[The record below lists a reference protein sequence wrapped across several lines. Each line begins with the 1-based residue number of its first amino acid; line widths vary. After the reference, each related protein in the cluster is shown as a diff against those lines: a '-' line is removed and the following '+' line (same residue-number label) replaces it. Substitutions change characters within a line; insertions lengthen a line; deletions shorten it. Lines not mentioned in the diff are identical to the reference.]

1 MDSSSGEFVCK
12 TDFETSDVV
21 LGLLLTVGIVISFL
35 PQVFV
40 MIFRKNVDGLSVIMC
55 WLNFVNCMGTF
66 VNVLFLNWFVFECC
80 TWMNPWTCFRN
91 LLPVTQLAPPFL
103 CSLVIFIL
111 YVIYRPKPS
120 TNRGDIQNSG
130 EVSKI
135 NPENPPINYTNPNP
149 IKNSINN
156 NIDENMTI
164 SLNTDDAI
172 DIENKG
178 NGNNSNN
185 NNNGSGCAPSSS
197 SGICGSGGVGSES
210 PGSTTSSQ
218 SSVGLSPLLS
228 SSSTKKK
235 SPVEEFILRMDWH
248 SQPFFWGSI
257 FLTFVLFGIGVGIVY
272 SYGAESKVL
281 THYCFACGIF
291 ALVLVFLQW
300 IPQIYTT
307 WVTDEI
313 GSLSL
318 VSVCI
323 QAPGSFLVVYFQIE
337 AKQDWST
344 WVPYLATG
352 IQMIV
357 LICICVYYLI
367 RDRKKNK
374 KLKKQEKDK
383 ISSNQNIENNN
394 ITENYQTEVINN

>member
-21 LGLLLTVGIVISFL
+21 LGLLLTIGIVISFL

-55 WLNFVNCMGTF
+55 WLNYVNCMGTF

-80 TWMNPWTCFRN
+80 TWMNSWTCFRN

-103 CSLVIFIL
+103 CSLVI
-111 YVIYRPKPS
+111 PKPS
-120 TNRGDIQNSG
+120 TNRGDVQNSE

-135 NPENPPINYTNPNP
+135 NPENPPVNYTNPNSN
-149 IKNSINN
+149 KNSINN
-156 NIDENMTI
+156 TDENMTI
-164 SLNTDDAI
+164 SLNTDGVI
-172 DIENKG
+172 DIENKD
-178 NGNNSNN
+178 NKENNNSNN
-185 NNNGSGCAPSSS
+185 NGCAPSSS
-197 SGICGSGGVGSES
+197 SGICGGSDS
-210 PGSTTSSQ
+210 PASTTSSQ
-218 SSVGLSPLLS
+218 SSVGLSPRFDKPLLP
-228 SSSTKKK
+228 TNKKK

-257 FLTFVLFGIGVGIVY
+257 FLSLVLFGIGVGIVY
-272 SYGAESKVL
+272 SYGSKSTVL
-281 THYCFACGIF
+281 QHYCFACGIF
-291 ALVLVFLQW
+291 ALILVFLQW

-374 KLKKQEKDK
+374 KLKEDKDK

-394 ITENYQTEVINN
+394 NNISENYQTEVINN

>member
-21 LGLLLTVGIVISFL
+21 LGILLTVGIVISFL
-35 PQVFV
+35 PQIFV

-55 WLNFVNCMGTF
+55 WLNYVNCMGTF

-80 TWMNPWTCFRN
+80 SWMNPWTCFRN

-111 YVIYRPKPS
+111 YVVYRPKPT
-120 TNRGDIQNSG
+120 TNIGDIQNSD

-135 NPENPPINYTNPNP
+135 NPDNPPVNYTNPNSN
-149 IKNSINN
+149 NSINN
-156 NIDENMTI
+156 SNNNNNNNNDENMTI
-164 SLNTDDAI
+164 SLNTDDVI
-172 DIENKG
+172 NIENKEN
-178 NGNNSNN
+178 NGNNNN
-185 NNNGSGCAPSSS
+185 CAPSSS
-197 SGICGSGGVGSES
+197 GVCGNES
-210 PGSTTSSQ
+210 PNSTTSSQ
-218 SSVGLSPLLS
+218 SSVGLSPRVDRPLIK
-228 SSSTKKK
+228 TNKK
-235 SPVEEFILRMDWH
+235 SPVEEFILKMDWY

-257 FLTFVLFGIGVGIVY
+257 FLSLVLFGIGVGIVY
-272 SYGAESKVL
+272 SYGSESKVL
-281 THYCFACGIF
+281 VHYSFACGIF
-291 ALVLVFLQW
+291 ALVLVFIQW

-323 QAPGSFLVVYFQIE
+323 QAPGSFLVVFFQIE
-337 AKQDWST
+337 AKQNWST

-352 IQMIV
+352 IQMII
-357 LICICVYYLI
+357 LICICVYYII
-367 RDRKKNK
+367 RDKKKNK
-374 KLKKQEKDK
+374 KLKEEKDK

-394 ITENYQTEVINN
+394 ISENYQTEVIN

>member
-21 LGLLLTVGIVISFL
+21 LGFLLTIGIVISFL
-35 PQVFV
+35 PQIFV

-55 WLNFVNCMGTF
+55 WLNYVNCMGTF
-66 VNVLFLNWFVFECC
+66 VNVLFLNWFIFECC
-80 TWMNPWTCFRN
+80 SWMNSWTCFRN
-91 LLPVTQLAPPFL
+91 LLPVIQLAPPFL
-103 CSLVIFIL
+103 CSLVIFAL
-111 YVIYRPKPS
+111 YVVYRPKPS
-120 TNRGDIQNSG
+120 TNRGDLQNSG

-135 NPENPPINYTNPNP
+135 NPDSPPMNYTNPNP
-149 IKNSINN
+149 NKNNINN
-156 NIDENMTI
+156 TDENMTI
-164 SLNTDDAI
+164 SLNTDDI
-172 DIENKG
+172 IEIENKD
-178 NGNNSNN
+178 NN
-185 NNNGSGCAPSSS
+185 NNNNNNDICGAPSGSGV
-197 SGICGSGGVGSES
+197 CGNDS

-218 SSVGLSPLLS
+218 SSGGLSPRVDRPLLQA
-228 SSSTKKK
+228 KKK
-235 SPVEEFILRMDWH
+235 SPVEEFILRMDWY

-257 FLTFVLFGIGVGIVY
+257 FLSLVLFGIGVGIVY
-272 SYGAESKVL
+272 GRGSESNVL
-281 THYCFACGIF
+281 QHYSFACGVF
-291 ALVLVFLQW
+291 ALILVFLQW

-323 QAPGSFLVVYFQIE
+323 QAPGSFLVVFFQIE
-337 AKQDWST
+337 SKQNWST

-357 LICICVYYLI
+357 LIVICVYYLI

-374 KLKKQEKDK
+374 KLKEEKDK
-383 ISSNQNIENNN
+383 IKSNQNIEN
-394 ITENYQTEVINN
+394 ISENYQTEIINN

>member
-55 WLNFVNCMGTF
+55 WLNYVNCMGTF
-66 VNVLFLNWFVFECC
+66 VNVLFLNWFIFECC
-80 TWMNPWTCFRN
+80 TWMNSWTCFRN
-91 LLPVTQLAPPFL
+91 LLPVIQLAPPFL
-103 CSLVIFIL
+103 CSLVI
-111 YVIYRPKPS
+111 PKPS
-120 TNRGDIQNSG
+120 TNRGDVQNSE

-135 NPENPPINYTNPNP
+135 NPENPPVNYTNPNSN
-149 IKNSINN
+149 KNSINN
-156 NIDENMTI
+156 TDENMTI
-164 SLNTDDAI
+164 SLNTDDVI
-172 DIENKG
+172 DIENKD
-178 NGNNSNN
+178 NKENNNSNN
-185 NNNGSGCAPSSS
+185 NGCGPSSS
-197 SGICGSGGVGSES
+197 SGICGGSDS
-210 PGSTTSSQ
+210 PASTTSSQ
-218 SSVGLSPLLS
+218 SSVGLSPRVDKPLLP
-228 SSSTKKK
+228 TNKKK

-257 FLTFVLFGIGVGIVY
+257 FLSLVLFGIGVGIVY
-272 SYGAESKVL
+272 SYGSESTVL
-281 THYCFACGIF
+281 KHYCFACGIF
-291 ALVLVFLQW
+291 ALILVFLQW

-374 KLKKQEKDK
+374 KLKEDKDK

-394 ITENYQTEVINN
+394 NNISENYQTEVINN